1 LFTDWRGSIELTYQ
15 RLQSDYLK
23 LHKEDNKVERVSLI
37 FMVEIVMDFLLILV
51 EATETILNYLTG
63 AILDEI

>member
-1 LFTDWRGSIELTYQ
+1 MFTDWRGSIELTYQ